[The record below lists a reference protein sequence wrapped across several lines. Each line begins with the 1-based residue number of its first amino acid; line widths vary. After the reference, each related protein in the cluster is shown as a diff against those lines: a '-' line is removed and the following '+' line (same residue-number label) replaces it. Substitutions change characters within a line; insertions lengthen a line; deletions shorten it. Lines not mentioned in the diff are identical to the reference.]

1 MAQEK
6 DTLLGVLRKAGLGGD
21 VDFLRQGL
29 QALMEALMELEVEER
44 VGAGRYQRSPA
55 RRNWRNGWRRRGL
68 STRVGELLLSIP
80 KLRRGSYFPSFLEP
94 RRRAERALLSV
105 VQEAYVL
112 GVSSRK
118 MERLLS
124 ALGLE
129 GVSKSRVSRLCAA
142 LDRQVEGWRQ
152 RPLSGS
158 YPYLWLDATYVKV
171 REGERVLSQALVL
184 ALGVRE
190 DGEREVLGLEVG
202 PTEEY
207 AFWLEFLRGL
217 VARGLRGV
225 RLVVSD
231 AHQGL
236 RRALEEALVGAS
248 WQRCVVHFQR
258 NALARVPRS
267 SWGEVAALLSG
278 IFAQPSLERA
288 RRELREVAEGLAPRF
303 PRVAEM
309 LWEAEEDL
317 LAHMAFPRAHWRS
330 LRSTNPLE
338 RVHVE
343 IKRRVRVVGVFP
355 NRQAAL
361 RLVGAVLMEQ
371 QQEWQGMRRYM
382 SPQSLEPLLEVATA

>member
-6 DTLLGVLRKAGLGGD
+6 DTLLGVLRQAGLEGD

-68 STRVGELLLSIP
+68 SRRVGELLLSIP

-118 MERLLS
+118 RERLLS

-158 YPYLWLDATYVKV
+158 YPYLWLDATYLKV
-171 REGERVLSQALVL
+171 REGERVLSQAPVL

-190 DGEREVLGLEVG
+190 AGQGLSDRPGFHPQVDDDAVRHLARQLQRPRPLRHQIDGHRPPATAQLQPPASVLGL
-202 PTEEY
+202 
-207 AFWLEFLRGL
+207 
-217 VARGLRGV
+217 
-225 RLVVSD
+225 
-231 AHQGL
+231 
-236 RRALEEALVGAS
+236 
-248 WQRCVVHFQR
+248 
-258 NALARVPRS
+258 
-267 SWGEVAALLSG
+267 
-278 IFAQPSLERA
+278 SL
-288 RRELREVAEGLAPRF
+288 GQQ
-303 PRVAEM
+303 
-309 LWEAEEDL
+309 
-317 LAHMAFPRAHWRS
+317 RAH
-330 LRSTNPLE
+330 RST
-338 RVHVE
+338 
-343 IKRRVRVVGVFP
+343 
-355 NRQAAL
+355 
-361 RLVGAVLMEQ
+361 
-371 QQEWQGMRRYM
+371 
-382 SPQSLEPLLEVATA
+382 